1 MSSTGTA
8 LAPTPQQTPNQNL
21 VEQRLRLQGRVRS
34 GAGWL
39 FAVAGFSVINSSLV
53 FFNANLHFI
62 VGLGITQI
70 ADGIGKRGGSGGAI
84 AGFIVSLFMAGL
96 FALFGKLAR
105 EEKQWAF
112 LAGMVIYGLDGL
124 IFLAFGQM
132 LDLAFHGFAIYCM
145 FQGLRALGALQ
156 KLNSQ
161 SMNFAVSSTLAK

>member
-8 LAPTPQQTPNQNL
+8 VAPMPAQGPNQEL
-21 VEQRLRLQGRVRS
+21 VEQKLRLQSRVRS

-39 FAVAGFSVINSSLV
+39 FAVAGFSVINSTLV

-70 ADGIGKRGGSGGAI
+70 ADGIGKKAGSGGAI

-96 FALFGKLAR
+96 FALFGKFAR
-105 EEKQWAF
+105 DEHQWAF
-112 LAGMVIYGLDGL
+112 ITGMVIYGFDGL
-124 IFLAFGQM
+124 IFLAFGEI

-145 FQGLRALGALQ
+145 FQGLSALRNLH
-156 KLNSQ
+156 KLNSRPT
-161 SMNFAVSSTLAK
+161 NFAVSSSLAR